1 MASIKQAKLWAINK
15 CNQSNVGYSQPYRN
29 ERTVNGI
36 TYYDCSS
43 FVWYALK
50 SAGYDVETAYRIAT
64 GNNYTN
70 NAITT
75 SALRAFLIAL
85 DFVQVSISGEWKPGD
100 ILWRS
105 GHTEMVYSGGNA
117 RGVTMGAHSANLP
130 LADQVSINSS
140 ESTTSSWSEIYR
152 SDEDNPSGA
161 FCSAEVVAAIC
172 GNFWQESGINP
183 GIWEGLD
190 EGTWTTENRGYGLG
204 QWTNYNTQ
212 QGRLYNLHEFLSS
225 NNYDN
230 DDGFGEL
237 AFLIDED
244 YWTPHTD
251 YSFQTLTEFLESD
264 STDITMLTH
273 AFNQCWEGIHD
284 SSWDDRVTYANDCY
298 DYIMGH
304 WNDQNEWIKGN
315 RYLSDDDRYNN
326 AVLIYQY
333 LNGLEPENHKKKSKF
348 WIYMRK
354 RRGLIY

>member
-1 MASIKQAKLWAINK
+1 MASIKQAKLWAVNK
-15 CNQSNVGYSQPYRN
+15 CNQSNVGYSRPYRN

-43 FVWYALK
+43 FIWYALK
-50 SAGYDVETAYRIAT
+50 SGGYNVESAYRTAT

-75 SALRAFLIAL
+75 ANLRAFLIAL
-85 DFVQVSISGEWKPGD
+85 GFTRVSISGEWKPGD

-130 LADQVSINSS
+130 LDRQVSINSS
-140 ESTTSSWSEIYR
+140 ESAASSWSELYR
-152 SDEDNPSGA
+152 STEDNPTGA

-183 GIWEGLD
+183 GIWEGLN

-230 DDGFGEL
+230 DDGFGQL

-244 YWTPHTD
+244 YWTPHSD

-273 AFNQCWEGIHD
+273 AFNRCWEGIHD

-298 DYIMGH
+298 DYIMDH

-315 RYLSDDDRYNN
+315 RYLSADERYNN